1 MIRKTLPLAAL
12 ILLGVAAHATAQDR
26 LKSMPGYDRF
36 QKMSRQ
42 IGGSVKTGTTSSKWF
57 DGGKGL
63 EWRDAKGT
71 RLRYDFSEKKTIE
84 VPKDAP
90 EPKADTTPTKGRR
103 GNRPAGAG
111 FVARG
116 RQATSAV
123 SPDGATKAIY
133 RDRNLYL
140 TDTKGGNE
148 VAVTIDGNEKDRTK
162 NGSASWTYGEELFQ
176 TTAMWWSPD
185 SRKIAFYRFDEKAVK
200 DYYLQ
205 LNQTKIQDTLDTEPY
220 VKVGAPNPIVDLL
233 VYALD
238 SKTTTKLDVRDGKP
252 FADDDSVI
260 GHYIYGIEWTP
271 DGKEVLFH
279 RTNRRQNVMELV
291 AGDPNT
297 GKVRVV
303 VREEWP
309 ESWVENT
316 PGMRFLSDNTRFLWE
331 SERNGYKNFYLCNLD
346 GSTPVPVTSGEYE
359 VGPIVRVDED
369 ANLLYYMAH
378 DGDNAMKMQLHRVGL
393 DGKGDTRLTDPKFH
407 HQVDLAPDGKHFV
420 DIQQTHD
427 IPPVTKLVSVEG
439 ETLATLAESDLSK
452 FESLGFQKAELIT
465 FKAADGKTELHGILH
480 KPSNF
485 DPSKKYPVLVSV
497 YAGPAT
503 NGARETFAMPNA
515 MAEYGFLVASFDSRS
530 AAGRGKKFLDA
541 IYKNLGRVETDDQA
555 EGVKS
560 LWDRPYVDKNRVGI
574 FGTSYGGTVSGM
586 ALLRHPDV
594 FQAASVMSGVTD
606 FRNYDSI
613 YTERYMGLPDGDR
626 EGYEK
631 GSLMTYANGLKGR
644 MMIYYGTADDNVHP
658 SNALQLIQALQRA
671 GKSFEVQVGPDQGHS
686 ALSMPRMMEFF
697 IENLVMNPSE

>member
-12 ILLGVAAHATAQDR
+12 TLMAVAMHATAQDR
-26 LKSMPGYDRF
+26 LKSMPGYDQF

-42 IGGSVKTGTTSSKWF
+42 IGGSVKTGTTSTKWF
-57 DGGKGL
+57 DGGKRL

-90 EPKADTTPTKGRR
+90 EPKTDATPTKGRR

-148 VAVTIDGNEKDRTK
+148 IAVTTDGNEKDRTK

-185 SRKIAFYRFDEKAVK
+185 SKKIAFYRFDEKAVK

-220 VKVGAPNPIVDLL
+220 VKVGALNPIVDLL
-233 VYALD
+233 VYDLD

-271 DGKEVLFH
+271 DGNEVLFH

-309 ESWVENT
+309 ASWVENT
-316 PGMRFLSDNTRFLWE
+316 PGMRFLSDNKRFLWE
-331 SERNGYKNFYLCNLD
+331 SERSGYKNFYLCNLD
-346 GSTPVPVTSGEYE
+346 GSTPVPVTTGEYE

-393 DGKGDTRLTDPKFH
+393 DGKGDKRLTDPKFH

-420 DIQQTHD
+420 DIQQTHNM
-427 IPPVTKLVSVEG
+427 PPVTKLVSAEG

-452 FESLGFQKAELIT
+452 FESLGFQKAELIS

-503 NGARETFAMPNA
+503 NGARETFAMPSA
-515 MAEYGFLVASFDSRS
+515 LAEYGFLVASFDSRS
-530 AAGRGKKFLDA
+530 AAGRGKTFLDA

-555 EGVKS
+555 EGVKA
-560 LWDRPYVDKNRVGI
+560 LWDRP
-574 FGTSYGGTVSGM
+574 
-586 ALLRHPDV
+586 
-594 FQAASVMSGVTD
+594 
-606 FRNYDSI
+606 
-613 YTERYMGLPDGDR
+613 
-626 EGYEK
+626 
-631 GSLMTYANGLKGR
+631 
-644 MMIYYGTADDNVHP
+644 
-658 SNALQLIQALQRA
+658 
-671 GKSFEVQVGPDQGHS
+671 
-686 ALSMPRMMEFF
+686 
-697 IENLVMNPSE
+697 